1 MHLENPWILE
11 SFSRPWKFLK
21 FSFIHFG
28 PWKSLKF
35 NWRTFWNLQKTL
47 TNASFEANRIGIES
61 DIDSQMKMEMVDFK
75 NKNLLLSEYIHS
87 LFGTFVQSNKLG
99 PWKKMWS
106 LKIFEKSL
114 NFTREVDELFENCQ
128 VHAHWLLGHD
138 TPFCE
143 N

>member
-1 MHLENPWILE
+1 MPVLKPTEMALSE
-11 SFSRPWKFLK
+11 WK
-21 FSFIHFG
+21 
-28 PWKSLKF
+28 
-35 NWRTFWNLQKTL
+35 
-47 TNASFEANRIGIES
+47 S

-87 LFGTFVQSNKLG
+87 LFGTFVQSDKLG

-114 NFTREVDELFENCQ
+114 NFKQEVDELFENSQ
-128 VHAHWLLGHD
+128 VHAYWLLGHD

>member
-1 MHLENPWILE
+1 MPVLKPTELALSE
-11 SFSRPWKFLK
+11 WK
-21 FSFIHFG
+21 
-28 PWKSLKF
+28 
-35 NWRTFWNLQKTL
+35 
-47 TNASFEANRIGIES
+47 S

-87 LFGTFVQSNKLG
+87 LFGTFVQSDKLG

-114 NFTREVDELFENCQ
+114 NFTQEVDELFENSQ
-128 VHAHWLLGHD
+128 VHAYWLLGHD